1 MERIPKNIA
10 LVYDRV
16 NKWGGA
22 ERVLLALH
30 DLFPDAP
37 LFTSVYEK
45 GQAPWAKVFPEVITS
60 FLQKIPLASSHH
72 EFFPFLTPLAFESFS
87 FSQYDAVIS
96 VTSADAKGIVTS
108 PGTFHLCYCL
118 TPTRYLWSH
127 REEYKKQLN
136 PLLEI
141 ISRPSFKYLKHWDR
155 IASQRPDTY
164 VSISETVRQRVR
176 QYYGRDSDIV
186 YPPVDISRFKV
197 RQKGNLVSEFEN
209 GYFLYV
215 SRLVPYKRADVVVE
229 AFTKSGLPLIVAG
242 TGSISWGGN
251 SYVGNLKK
259 NAGPNVRFVGEVS
272 EGELVSL
279 YKNSRAVVFFNEE
292 DFGIVPVEAQAAGK
306 PVIGL
311 NRGGLTETVIN
322 GETGILV
329 DGDTSDSLISV
340 TRDFDEKKFDTK
352 IITKNSEKFSLERFN
367 SEFVKVLA
375 TKWQTYR
382 SIYTS

>member
-1 MERIPKNIA
+1 M
-10 LVYDRV
+10 
-16 NKWGGA
+16 
-22 ERVLLALH
+22 
-30 DLFPDAP
+30 
-37 LFTSVYEK
+37 
-45 GQAPWAKVFPEVITS
+45 
-60 FLQKIPLASSHH
+60 
-72 EFFPFLTPLAFESFS
+72 
-87 FSQYDAVIS
+87 
-96 VTSADAKGIVTS
+96 
-108 PGTFHLCYCL
+108 CYCL